1 MIEKD
6 LKTAIAQDRRTFI
19 KNVLTGTIAGSLLL
33 VIPATAAWP
42 ARDHTTHADPDKARR
57 FAFLVDITAC
67 IGCGSCCLADRTE
80 YGVPPGRFRTWVER
94 YVVDNEGD
102 VTIDSIEGPPEGSVG
117 SSRVDF
123 RPLGEMF
130 YVPKL
135 CRMCEHP
142 PCREVCP
149 TGATY
154 LTRDGFVLIDN
165 SRCAGC
171 SSCMEACPHS
181 ARFLDPRTSTAAKCT
196 WCYPRV
202 QKGLLPVCVDVCPVG
217 ARKFGDLRDEH
228 SEIRRILHDPQVI
241 SVRKTTL
248 ANQPALYYAGW
259 RKEVV

>member
-6 LKTAIAQDRRTFI
+6 LRPAIAQDRRTFI

-42 ARDHTTHADPDKARR
+42 ARDHTTQADPDKARR

-94 YVVDNEGD
+94 YVIDNEGG
-102 VTIDSIEGPPEGSVG
+102 VSIDSIEGGPEGLAG
-117 SSRVDF
+117 SCTVDSH
-123 RPLGEMF
+123 PLKEIF
-130 YVPKL
+130 FVPKL
-135 CRMCEHP
+135 CRMCAQP

-165 SRCAGC
+165 SRCTGC
-171 SSCMEACPHS
+171 SSCVEACPHS
-181 ARFLDPRTSTAAKCT
+181 ARFLDPRTRTAVKCT

-202 QKGLLPVCVDVCPVG
+202 QKGLLPVCVETCPVQ
-217 ARKFGDLRDEH
+217 ARTFGNLSDEH
-228 SEIRRILHDPQVI
+228 SEISRILHDPRVV
-241 SVRKTTL
+241 SVQKPTQ
-248 ANQPALYYAGW
+248 ANQPVLYYAGW